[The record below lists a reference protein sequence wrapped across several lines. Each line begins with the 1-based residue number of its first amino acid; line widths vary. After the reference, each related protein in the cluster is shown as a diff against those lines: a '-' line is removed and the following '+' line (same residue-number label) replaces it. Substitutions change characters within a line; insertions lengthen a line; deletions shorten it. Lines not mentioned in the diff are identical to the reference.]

1 MTYRDFKK
9 SANTPAN
16 TPANTLPIFTNTLP
30 ILLTHF
36 K

>member
-30 ILLTHF
+30 IF
-36 K
+36 Y